1 MRARGPRERRVWPG
15 RLAALL
21 LGLAALAIVLPTVFI
36 GVRCAR
42 PGVEPPRRDPLVERT
57 ISTVKDYTRGG
68 AATYLTVPEWYIV
81 YSTEEYAR
89 WLDTGRPSGFPYL
102 GASRQYWE
110 YYGAMCDASRDVYPF
125 DAGVHLMLGV
135 IGVSFTGE
143 NLVRAGYENT
153 VGRLTEWLG
162 GHATA
167 EDDFAR
173 RTAAEYG
180 RFMHGVP
187 WYEFPFARKARA
199 LWAETP
205 WWGPAPVRK
214 WERRLV
220 LTAEYGI
227 KAAYGWLIRQGTG
240 AVYQAE
246 DLRIHAWITDAPA
259 AALADARVRK
269 VADAPGGAIVLLP
282 RYEAFTDAVRT
293 LAAQGVRFRDVAG
306 NDAIVLSGLGRRGQ
320 VLPPDA
326 GEVLFR
332 APIPSEPG
340 AVRLVLRT
348 PVTSLHASLAA
359 LPRAGV
365 RLEHVYDY

>member
-1 MRARGPRERRVWPG
+1 VSRGRRPRRWPG
-15 RLAALL
+15 RLAALI
-21 LGLAALAIVLPTVFI
+21 LGLAALAVVLPTVFI
-36 GVRCAR
+36 GVRCFR
-42 PGVEPPRRDPLVERT
+42 PGVEPPRRDPVVERAT
-57 ISTVKDYTRGG
+57 AALKDYTRGG

-89 WLDTGRPSGFPYL
+89 WLGAGPPSGFAYL

-110 YYGAMCDASRDVYPF
+110 YYGAMCDAARDAHPF

-143 NLVRAGYENT
+143 NLVKAGYENT
-153 VGRLTEWLG
+153 IGRLTEWLG
-162 GHATA
+162 GPATA

-180 RFMHGVP
+180 RFMHGTP
-187 WYEFPFARKARA
+187 WYEFPFARTTAA
-199 LWAETP
+199 LWRETP
-205 WWGPAPVRK
+205 WWGPALTRK
-214 WERRLV
+214 WERRLA
-220 LTAEYGI
+220 LTAEYGV
-227 KAAYGWLIRQGTG
+227 KAGYGWLIRRATG
-240 AVYQAE
+240 AVYGAE
-246 DLRIHAWITDAPA
+246 DARIHVWLTGPPA

-269 VADAPGGAIVLLP
+269 VADAPDGVIVLLP
-282 RYEAFTDAVRT
+282 RYEAFTDAVST
-293 LAAQGVRFRDVAG
+293 LAGQGARFRDIAG
-306 NDAIVLSGLGRRGQ
+306 NDVIVLSALGRRGQ

-332 APIPSEPG
+332 APLPSEPG
-340 AVRLVLRT
+340 VVRLVLRT
-348 PVTSLHASLAA
+348 PVTSLHTSLAA

>member
-1 MRARGPRERRVWPG
+1 VSHRPRERRAWPG
-15 RLAALL
+15 RLGALL
-21 LGLAALAIVLPTVFI
+21 LGLATLAIVLPTIFI

-57 ISTVKDYTRGG
+57 ISALKDYTRGG

-89 WLDTGRPSGFPYL
+89 WLGTGRPSGFPHL
-102 GASRQYWE
+102 GASRQYWA

-143 NLVRAGYENT
+143 NLVKAGYENT

-167 EDDFAR
+167 EDEFAR

-187 WYEFPFARKARA
+187 WYEFPFARKAVA
-199 LWAETP
+199 LWQETP
-205 WWGPAPVRK
+205 WWGPAPARK
-214 WERRLV
+214 WERRLA

-227 KAAYGWLIRQGTG
+227 KAGYGWLIRQGTG
-240 AVYQAE
+240 AVYGAE
-246 DLRIHAWITDAPA
+246 DLRIHAWVTNASA

-282 RYEAFTDAVRT
+282 RYEAFTDAVNA

-332 APIPSEPG
+332 APIPSEP
-340 AVRLVLRT
+340 AVVRLVLRT
-348 PVTSLHASLAA
+348 PVTSLHTALAA